1 MKKKL
6 LVYVNSMNALGGIER
21 VIANLTGALAAYY
34 DITILVK
41 DEPISAYA
49 LDERVRIDTINAKLT
64 MDMTSRIQR
73 IMSVPI
79 NIIKAQRMLK
89 KWLKLHKDID
99 YVYTAFPTNGI
110 EMYFADKTLR
120 KRIVAA
126 EHASYYAY
134 NSVYKKMKE
143 WLYPRLNAISV
154 PTTMDTEI
162 YQNLGYKATYIPH
175 LSTYIAQENI
185 VSDSKVAIN
194 VGRLTSD
201 KQQMLL
207 LEMWKAVNERMPG
220 HEWKLQIIGSGE
232 EESQLRAYIDEHN
245 MTNVEMVP
253 HTSRIADYY
262 RNAGLFLF
270 TSKMEGF
277 GMVLLEAMSFG
288 VPCIS
293 FDCPSGP
300 RDMIRDGENGYLIPC
315 YDKDRFVGRVCEYLR
330 DNSDKRGQMKDNARN
345 TVGAWDNDRIIELW
359 KNIFSG
365 MEKEDSK

>member
-21 VIANLTGALAAYY
+21 VIANLTRALVDYY

-41 DEPISAYA
+41 DEPVSAYA
-49 LDERVRIDTINAKLT
+49 LDDRINMDTINAKLT
-64 MDMTSRIQR
+64 MNMNSRIQR
-73 IMSVPI
+73 ILSVPL
-79 NIIKAQRMLK
+79 NIIKSKRMLK
-89 KWLKLHKDID
+89 KWLKSHKDID

-110 EMYFADKTLR
+110 EMYFADKKLR
-120 KRIVAA
+120 NRIVAS

-134 NSVYKKMKE
+134 NSIYKKMKE

-175 LSTYIAQENI
+175 LSTYVAQENI
-185 VSDSKVAIN
+185 NPDSKMAIN

-207 LEMWKAVNERMPG
+207 LEIWENVNKRMPEHG
-220 HEWKLQIIGSGE
+220 WKLQIIGSGE
-232 EESQLRAYIDEHN
+232 EQSRLQAYIDEHN
-245 MTNVEMVP
+245 MTNVQMVA
-253 HTSRIADYY
+253 HTSHIAHYY
-262 RNAGLFLF
+262 KNAGLFLF

-300 RDMIRDGENGYLIPC
+300 RDMIRDRENGYLVPC
-315 YDKDRFVGRVCEYLR
+315 YDKEKYIERICQFMLLDCESVDLMR
-330 DNSDKRGQMKDNARN
+330 DAAIGTITN
-345 TVGAWDNDRIIELW
+345 WDNHKIINQWINLF
-359 KNIFSG
+359 NG
-365 MEKEDSK
+365 LV